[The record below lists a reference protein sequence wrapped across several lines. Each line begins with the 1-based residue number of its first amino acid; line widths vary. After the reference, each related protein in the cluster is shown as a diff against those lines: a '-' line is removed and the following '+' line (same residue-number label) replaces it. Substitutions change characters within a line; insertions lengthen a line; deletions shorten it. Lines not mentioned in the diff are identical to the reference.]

1 MIKVVSDE
9 ENIRIDKYLASKLDY
24 SREFISKLIGQGFV
38 LVNEKV
44 VKASYKVGLGEEIVI
59 HEENFKI
66 DDTVE
71 AVKMDLDIVY
81 EDE

>member
-71 AVKMDLDIVY
+71 AVKMD
-81 EDE
+81 

>member
-71 AVKMDLDIVY
+71 AV
-81 EDE
+81 

>member
-66 DDTVE
+66 
-71 AVKMDLDIVY
+71 
-81 EDE
+81 